1 MKIVYQNSKE
11 KKAIKKAMQGN
22 RIAQKWIFD
31 QYAPK
36 MLSVCRSYV
45 SPLEKAE
52 ELLLDGFFKAFT
64 KIRQYKER
72 GSFEGWLRRI
82 IVHEALSYLRKQ
94 PDFLVLDET
103 LEGSALDMPSEFH
116 NSFSAEDIQ
125 RHIDKLPV
133 LYRTVFVMF
142 GVEGYSHAEISKT
155 LKIPINT
162 SKSYLLRARK
172 KLQEG
177 LTQKTY
183 SKNGTGSIR

>member
-1 MKIVYQNSKE
+1 
-11 KKAIKKAMQGN
+11 MQGN
-22 RIAQKWIFD
+22 RAAQKWIFD

-36 MLSVCRSYV
+36 MLSVCRGYV
-45 SPLEKAE
+45 SSLEKAE
-52 ELLLDGFFKAFT
+52 EILLDGFFKAFT

-82 IVHEALSYLRKQ
+82 VVHEALSYLRKQ

-103 LEGSALDMPSEFH
+103 FEDRILDIPAEFH
-116 NSFSAEDIQ
+116 GSFSAEDIQ
-125 RHIDKLPV
+125 RYIDKLPI

-142 GVEGYSHAEISKT
+142 GIEGYSHAEISKT
-155 LKIPINT
+155 LNIPINT

-177 LTQKTY
+177 LTQKTH
-183 SKNGTGSIR
+183 SKNGTGLIR